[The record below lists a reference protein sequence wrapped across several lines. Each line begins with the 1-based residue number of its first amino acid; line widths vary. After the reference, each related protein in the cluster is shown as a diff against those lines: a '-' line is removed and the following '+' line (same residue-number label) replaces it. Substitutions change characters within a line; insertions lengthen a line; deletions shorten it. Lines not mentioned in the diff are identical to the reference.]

1 MDGGASSNL
10 KVTAVQS
17 KTSPASCVV
26 ISIPYKA
33 NELVLQAIRGKTELA
48 TLDSMFETVAFHAA
62 VCGAFYKMAGRA
74 QDIVKNKFIEMKHH
88 VTGSSCTVS
97 VTCAANR
104 TAIKKVAKVL
114 VSALNPTAQYQ
125 YFAYACRQ
133 LGETPD
139 RECFNHC
146 ADRLAKAVSDAEV
159 LVVGKAVITDDERR
173 DLSKKLGELV
183 DKYASVSGSKKLAT
197 PSKAQKVSLDLP
209 SVKYPSGVPGLIVKS
224 YVKSSLHVPAMF
236 AGDKLYVH
244 STEGRVD
251 KLSDKDRIS
260 RYVKSLEKIVAKD
273 SAALLFIAAKRC
285 MGSVSTL
292 VSNSKMSMTKSA
304 LESVIKDAMK

>member
-1 MDGGASSNL
+1 MDGGASSNI
-10 KVTAVQS
+10 KVTAIQS

-26 ISIPYKA
+26 VSIPYKA
-33 NELVLQAIRGKTELA
+33 NELVLQAIRGKIELA
-48 TLDSMFETVAFHAA
+48 TLDNMFETAVFDAA
-62 VCGAFYKMAGRA
+62 VCGAFYKMASRA
-74 QDIVKNKFIEMKHH
+74 QDIIKNKFLEMKHH
-88 VTGSSCTVS
+88 VTGSSCTVA

-104 TAIKKVAKVL
+104 TAIKKVAKAL
-114 VSALNPTAQYQ
+114 VSALNPAAQYQ
-125 YFAYACRQ
+125 YFATACRK

-139 RECFNHC
+139 RDCFNHC
-146 ADRLAKAVSDAEV
+146 ADRLAKAISDAEV

-183 DKYASVSGSKKLAT
+183 DKYASVSGSKKMGS

-209 SVKYPSGVPGLIVKS
+209 TVKYPSGIPGLLVKS
-224 YVKSSLHVPAMF
+224 YVKSTLHTQAMF
-236 AGDKLYVH
+236 SGDKLYVR

-251 KLSDKDRIS
+251 KLNDKDRIS
-260 RYVKSLEKIVAKD
+260 RYVKSLEKTASKD
-273 SAALLFIAAKRC
+273 PMALLFIAAKRC

-304 LESVIKDAMK
+304 LESTIKDAMK